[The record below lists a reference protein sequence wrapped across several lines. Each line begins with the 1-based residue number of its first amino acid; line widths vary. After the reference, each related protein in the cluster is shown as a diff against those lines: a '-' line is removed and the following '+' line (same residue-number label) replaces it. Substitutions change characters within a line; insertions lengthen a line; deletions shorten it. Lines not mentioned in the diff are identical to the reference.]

1 MKSTRIV
8 FMGSPDF
15 AVPSLRALAE
25 NFTVLGVITQPDR
38 KAGRGRVMTPPPVKV
53 QAESLD
59 IPIIQPGRLHKDPGA
74 LAQIQVWKPD
84 VIVVAAFG
92 QILKPD
98 ILELP
103 PYGCLNVHGS
113 LLPRWRGA
121 APVNAAILHGDTQ
134 TGITIMK
141 MDPGLDTGP
150 MLNKCAI
157 AIGPNDTAGSLF
169 GVMAELGA
177 ELLVET
183 IPPYLNGELLPEP
196 QDESLVTYAPLLKK
210 TDGELD
216 FSQPATY
223 LARQVRAY
231 HPWPGTYF
239 QWSSASI
246 KVHAAH
252 SVDSP
257 SPGIGISTTHKGY
270 PAVSTSDGILVL
282 DQIQPAGKKSMRGDI
297 FLRGAKGW

>member
-1 MKSTRIV
+1 
-8 FMGSPDF
+8 MGSPDF
-15 AVPSLRALAE
+15 AVPSLHALSE

-53 QAESLD
+53 QAESLG
-59 IPIIQPGRLHKDPGA
+59 IPIIQPDRLHKDPVA

-84 VIVVAAFG
+84 VIVVAAFA

-150 MLNKCAI
+150 MLNKRAI
-157 AIGPNDTAGSLF
+157 DIGPADTAGSLF

-183 IPPYLNGELLPEP
+183 IPPYLNGELLLEP

-239 QWSSASI
+239 QWSGASV

-252 SVDSP
+252 AVDSP

-282 DQIQPAGKKSMRGDI
+282 DQIQPAGKKSMRGDV